1 MHKWG
6 TAVLAVL
13 HLSHCKLS
21 LSNGNSKAGLPLPT
35 LKEAGEGPIRIKAHW
50 GEEHFKTCRV
60 TIEETFLTLTTYIS
74 VSEFNQSVKC
84 KSLKKKRE
92 RQAHNTDFQ
101 K

>member
-35 LKEAGEGPIRIKAHW
+35 LKEAGEGPIRITLK
-50 GEEHFKTCRV
+50 
-60 TIEETFLTLTTYIS
+60 LTGVRSIL
-74 VSEFNQSVKC
+74 KHAGLL
-84 KSLKKKRE
+84 LKKL
-92 RQAHNTDFQ
+92 F
-101 K
+101 